1 MAERQE
7 EQNEREQIHENNQN
21 GGGYNNPLND

>member
-7 EQNEREQIHENNQN
+7 EQREREPIHEHNQN